1 MVNAFG
7 NVYNNFNQV
16 YMAALM
22 TSSTVLIELPMMAMY
37 KSKKLNIAIIAAGVL
52 ILVGSWFAIRQ
63 QTAIGDKQFLR
74 SMIPH
79 HAGAI
84 LMCKEA
90 AIQDQEIKD
99 LCKNITASQQ
109 SEIDQMK
116 RMLDRLAR

>member
-84 LMCKEA
+84 LMWKEA